1 MRKIIAV
8 ILLLVLGVSSFGA
21 IMNLVSAQEAT
32 AQESTEPVDPVIR
45 VRWLRFRGR
54 VKEWGEEA
62 YHGFLTM
69 NAKTVSV
76 PTVWRR
82 RWASVCAVWSSER
95 RPFASDTKPVGDF
108 TYTHYTARLRRL
120 IALRVNRGDLNLNL
134 TGIWNVNQVTIA
146 YEFDSEGVLIKTVRE
161 VTPIATRVKGQLH
174 ILDGWK
180 KFELE
185 IGDIDTIKGVGFAMR
200 ITHTRMNAFSFRAGA
215 NANLQDL
222 IRITRSF
229 RAMPGF
235 GNYVPELDYN
245 LDSKID
251 AADLTTVA
259 ANM

>member
-1 MRKIIAV
+1 MRKTIAAILLV
-8 ILLLVLGVSSFGA
+8 ILGISSFGA
-21 IMNLVSAQEAT
+21 VINMAS

-62 YHGFLTM
+62 YHGFLIM
-69 NAKTVSV
+69 NAKTVLV

-82 RWASVCAVWSSER
+82 QRASVRAVWSNEQ
-95 RPFASDTKPVGDF
+95 RPFASDTTPVGNF

-120 IALRVNRGDLNLNL
+120 IALRVTRGDLNLNL
-134 TGIWNVNQVTIA
+134 TGIWNVNQVKIT
-146 YEFDSEGVLIKTVRE
+146 YEFDNEGVLIKTVRE
-161 VTPIATRVKGQLH
+161 VTPIATRVKGQLQL
-174 ILDGWK
+174 LDGWK
-180 KFELE
+180 KFELKIE
-185 IGDIDTIKGVGFAMR
+185 DVDTLKGIGRAIIMTSTR
-200 ITHTRMNAFSFRAGA
+200 INVFSFTTGV
-215 NANLQDL
+215 NATLQDL
-222 IRITRSF
+222 IRITRCF

>member
-1 MRKIIAV
+1 MRKTIALVLLVILGISSFCAV
-8 ILLLVLGVSSFGA
+8 I
-21 IMNLVSAQEAT
+21 NLAS
-32 AQESTEPVDPVIR
+32 AQESTEPVDSVIR

-62 YHGFLTM
+62 YHGFLIM
-69 NAKTVSV
+69 NAKTVRV

-82 RWASVCAVWSSER
+82 KWASVRAVWSNEQ
-95 RPFASDTKPVGDF
+95 RPFASDTIPAGDF

-120 IALRVNRGDLNLNL
+120 IDLRVTRGDLNLNL
-134 TGIWNVNQVTIA
+134 TGIWNVNQVKIT
-146 YEFDSEGVLIKTVRE
+146 YEFDNEGVLIKTIRE
-161 VTPIATRVKGQLH
+161 VIPIATRVEGQLH

-180 KFELE
+180 KFELKIE
-185 IGDIDTIKGVGFAMR
+185 DIDTLKGVGRAMIITSTR
-200 ITHTRMNAFSFRAGA
+200 INAFSFTA
-215 NANLQDL
+215 NASANLQDL
-222 IRITRSF
+222 IRITRCF
-229 RAMPGF
+229 RAMPGL